1 MKKNIIFASFVA
13 IVSMFVF
20 TSCCNSSDVPTTGRR
35 IEYDYNAQEM
45 KKSPDIAGEVKTV
58 KAIAVWKQPSA
69 HGTSSSVSIIFSDES
84 YAKFSYFHDYAKMKH
99 HSPFYVNEGDIC
111 VIKVAGGE
119 VTFIEN
125 KTKQEAIDEYNR
137 KTRC

>member
-1 MKKNIIFASFVA
+1 MRKNIIFASLMA
-13 IVSMFVF
+13 IVSRFVF
-20 TSCCNSSDVPTTGRR
+20 SSCCSDTTPASGR
-35 IEYDYNAQEM
+35 IVEYEYNAQEM
-45 KKSPDIAGEVKTV
+45 RNSPDIDGEVRTV

-69 HGTSSSVSIIFSDES
+69 HGTSSSVSIIFSDEI
-84 YAKFSYFHDYAKMKH
+84 YAKFSYFHGYANMKH

-111 VIKVAGGE
+111 VIKVARDE

-137 KTRC
+137 KSRF

>member
-1 MKKNIIFASFVA
+1 MKKIIVLSLMA

-20 TSCCNSSDVPTTGRR
+20 SSCCSDTTPASGR
-35 IEYDYNAQEM
+35 IVEYEYNAQEM
-45 KKSPDIAGEVKTV
+45 RNSPDIAGEVKTV
-58 KAIAVWKQPSA
+58 KAIAVWKQPDA
-69 HGTSSSVSIIFSDES
+69 HGSSPTIHIVFSDES
-84 YAKFSYFHDYAKMKH
+84 YAKFVYFYEYINMKH

-111 VIKVAGGE
+111 VIKVAGNE

-137 KTRC
+137 RSRF